1 MTASPTLTWASSST
15 KRPGVA
21 DISHRTPL
29 KMRTRPYYTVE
40 GETYVKKILDT
51 RGGHSGVL
59 DERFIRELSGER
71 VEASELENEGFT

>member
-1 MTASPTLTWASSST
+1 
-15 KRPGVA
+15 
-21 DISHRTPL
+21 
-29 KMRTRPYYTVE
+29 MRARPYYTVE